1 MPTALLIQWRIIRS
15 CRSAKSRLNNFNLDR
30 GDECVAWNN
39 SPDHSHSDP
48 YWRLAN
54 LALQFR
60 LGLLPVRRPRIGF
73 GYSSDSGAI
82 GSGLASVFTGANG
95 RLESVYASSTPRL
108 SDSDLCRTGE
118 ILPIIG
124 GYSGG

>member
-1 MPTALLIQWRIIRS
+1 MPTALLIQWAHNPELPQ
-15 CRSAKSRLNNFNLDR
+15 CKKPLGTFNLDC
-30 GDECVAWNN
+30 GDECVAWNY

-60 LGLLPVRRPRIGF
+60 LGLLPIRRPRIGC

-82 GSGLASVFTGANG
+82 GSGLASKCLHLV
-95 RLESVYASSTPRL
+95 
-108 SDSDLCRTGE
+108 E
-118 ILPIIG
+118 IAGWNLIIP
-124 GYSGG
+124 

>member
-1 MPTALLIQWRIIRS
+1 MAHNPELPQ
-15 CRSAKSRLNNFNLDR
+15 CKSRLGNFNLDP

-95 RLESVYASSTPRL
+95 RLDSVHHIASSTARL
-108 SDSDLCRTGE
+108 RDSDLSRTGE
-118 ILPIIG
+118 ILPILG